1 MGGMLNVDGCRTNAR
16 LERRRFLQALGGLA
30 AAGLSRSLAWTA
42 ELPHDIRITRAVGF
56 DVTNRRPKMVGK
68 NSRLD
73 IHGDHS
79 TDRMVRLYTNAGIEG
94 IGNCRA
100 AEADVRRILGKS
112 LVELFELSPPRFTTL
127 GNGTMPLWDLAG
139 KVHVKPAYEMLGDDG
154 KERINVYD
162 GSIYFADLLPENA
175 AAPLDRFK
183 KEIDMGLAIGHRA
196 FKIKIGRG
204 AKWMPAADG
213 YKRDVEV
220 LKTIRAHAGPDVTLA
235 VDANNGYTLESTKQ
249 LLNDLPDFN
258 FAFVEE
264 MFPENV
270 EECLALKGFMR
281 EHRLKTLLADGETQS
296 KLEAFTPFI
305 EHRAIDI
312 LQGDMNH
319 FGLEGILAEAKSA
332 LPADIEIA
340 PHNWGSLIGFYMQ
353 LHVGRAVTN
362 LYMAEHDPSTND
374 VIVADG
380 YKIHDGICDVP
391 AAPGFGLAI
400 DENKFRS
407 HAKIRFD
414 LSA

>member
-1 MGGMLNVDGCRTNAR
+1 MINKLQ
-16 LERRRFLQALGGLA
+16 RRDFLRAAGSLA
-30 AAGLSRSLAWTA
+30 AAA
-42 ELPHDIRITRAVGF
+42 LPCAACWADAIPRDIRITRIVGF

-73 IHGDHS
+73 VHGDHS
-79 TDRMVRLYTNAGIEG
+79 TDRMVRIFTNAEFEG

-100 AEADVRRILGKS
+100 TEDDLRALLGKS
-112 LVELFELSPPRFTTL
+112 VSNVHDPASLRGKSL
-127 GNGTMPLWDLAG
+127 GNGTMPVWDLIG
-139 KVHVKPAYEMLGDDG
+139 KISRKPVYELLGG
-154 KERINVYD
+154 KGPKQIKVYD

-175 AAPLDRFK
+175 GNPLDRFK
-183 KEIDMGLAIGHRA
+183 KEIDMGLAMGHRA

-204 AKWMPAADG
+204 AKWMPAREG
-213 YKRDVEV
+213 YERDIEV
-220 LKTIRAHAGPDVTLA
+220 LKTIREHAGPDITLA
-235 VDANNGYTLESTKQ
+235 VDANNGYDLASAKR
-249 LLNDLPDFN
+249 LLADLPDFN

-264 MFPENV
+264 MFPEKV
-270 EECLALKGFMR
+270 DECLALKEFIR
-281 EHRLKTLLADGETQS
+281 ENGWKTLLADGETQS
-296 KLEAFTPFI
+296 DLSAYRPFI
-305 EHRAIDI
+305 ESRAIDI

-319 FGLEGILAEAKSA
+319 FGLEGILKEAASAE
-332 LPADIEIA
+332 PAGIRVA

-391 AAPGFGLAI
+391 NSPGFGLAI
-400 DENKFRS
+400 NEKKFHA